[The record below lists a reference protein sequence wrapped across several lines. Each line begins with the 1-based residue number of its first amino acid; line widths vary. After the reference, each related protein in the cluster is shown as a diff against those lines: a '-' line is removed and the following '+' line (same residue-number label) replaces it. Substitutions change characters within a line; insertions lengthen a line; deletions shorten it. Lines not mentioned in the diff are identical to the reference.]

1 VPRGAI
7 AEALHGLTVLER
19 GWLSSNNVV
28 IHPAPG
34 EAGAVVV
41 DTGHVVHGR
50 QTLALVR
57 RALAGTVLARIVN
70 THLHS
75 DHCGGNALLQRELGA
90 RITIPPGLADAVRAW
105 DLQRLSH
112 DNFGSRERFVVDATL
127 GPGEAFDAGGRH
139 WQALAAPG
147 HDPHSIVLFDARA
160 GLLISADALWENGFG
175 LVFPELAGESGFEE
189 VGSTLDL
196 IARLPVRVVV
206 PGHGAPFTDVA
217 GALVR
222 ARSRLEGFRADPRRH
237 ARHAAKVVLKYRLME
252 TQRAARAE
260 FVRWAAEGE
269 LMQQMWVRF
278 GSGSIEAWIEGFVED
293 LAAAG
298 AIRIVDEDVFDR

>member
-1 VPRGAI
+1 
-7 AEALHGLTVLER
+7 
-19 GWLSSNNVV
+19 
-28 IHPAPG
+28 
-34 EAGAVVV
+34 
-41 DTGHVVHGR
+41 
-50 QTLALVR
+50 
-57 RALAGTVLARIVN
+57 
-70 THLHS
+70 
-75 DHCGGNALLQRELGA
+75 
-90 RITIPPGLADAVRAW
+90 
-105 DLQRLSH
+105 
-112 DNFGSRERFVVDATL
+112 
-127 GPGEAFDAGGRH
+127 
-139 WQALAAPG
+139 
-147 HDPHSIVLFDARA
+147 
-160 GLLISADALWENGFG
+160 
-175 LVFPELAGESGFEE
+175 

-278 GSGSIEAWIEGFVED
+278 GSGSIEAWIDGFVED

-298 AIRIVDEDVFDR
+298 AIRIVDDDVFDR